1 MRTRSL
7 GAIHPSNG
15 LPPCRMET
23 MGTES
28 LRGCSHA
35 PVSLHGDSSRVTG
48 KQLTCDQDV
57 SVFPSS
63 APSFFP
69 SSGCD
74 RKLVRK
80 ASSSP
85 GLTHKKSVR

>member
-23 MGTES
+23 VGAES
-28 LRGCSHA
+28 LRVCSHA
-35 PVSLHGDSSRVTG
+35 PVSLRGDSSRVTG
-48 KQLTCDQDV
+48 KRLTCDHDV

-63 APSFFP
+63 APSF
-69 SSGCD
+69 
-74 RKLVRK
+74 
-80 ASSSP
+80 SP
-85 GLTHKKSVR
+85 EVGVTGSQ